1 MNPLVVGYDG
11 SEDAQEAIAVA
22 GRLFPGARAVV
33 VTAWRPLVATLA
45 HYPMSATAPLPSES
59 VEIDRNFQTSAENSA
74 AEGADR
80 ARSAGLDAE
89 PGAFQTG
96 GPFWEA
102 LVEAADQHD
111 AAAIVVG
118 SRGLGGVKS
127 VLLGSVSRGVV
138 HNAGRPVL
146 VVPGASS

>member
-11 SEDAQEAIAVA
+11 SEDAQEAIAAA
-22 GRLFPGARAVV
+22 GRLFPGARTVV

-45 HYPMSATAPLPSES
+45 HYPMSAAAPLPSDS
-59 VEIDRNFQTSAENSA
+59 VEIDRTFQTSAENSA

-89 PGAFQTG
+89 AAAFQTD

-102 LVEAADQHD
+102 LVEAAGQHD

-127 VLLGSVSRGVV
+127 VLLGSVSRGVL
-138 HNAGRPVL
+138 HNAHRPVV
-146 VVPGASS
+146 VVPGG